1 MLRLENVCAGYGGL
15 RILHELS
22 MNVGEGE
29 IVALVGANGAG
40 KTTTLRTICGV
51 LRPTEG
57 TIDFRGER
65 VNGSRTSALVA
76 AGLVQVPEDRSLF
89 GPLTVEENLNMGAW
103 TRRGHAA
110 RSVLDEVYT
119 LFPVLAE
126 RRRQSAETL
135 SGGQQQMLAIGR
147 ALMAHPRLLM
157 LDEPSTGLSP
167 KLTWAVLDAVRTIRD
182 RGIAV
187 LLVEQN
193 AAQALAIADRA
204 YVMENGTTVL
214 EGPGPELAGDD
225 RVRSAYLGLA
235 PEPDSDSG
243 TPEPARGANGSA
255 RQPRPGTGEP
265 PGEVSA

>member
-1 MLRLENVCAGYGGL
+1 VLRVERVCAGYGGL
-15 RILHELS
+15 SILHDLS
-22 MNVGEGE
+22 LEVAEGE

-65 VNGSRTSALVA
+65 INGRRTNTLVA
-76 AGLVQVPEDRSLF
+76 AGLVQVPEDRALF
-89 GPLTVEENLNMGAW
+89 GPLTVEENLAMGAW
-103 TRRGHAA
+103 TRGDRPSGE
-110 RSVLDEVYT
+110 VLDEVYA

-126 RRRQSAETL
+126 RRGQTAETL

-147 ALMAHPRLLM
+147 ALMAQPRLLM

-167 KLTWAVLDAVRTIRD
+167 KLTRAVLDAVRAIRE
-182 RGIAV
+182 RGVPV

-204 YVMENGTTVL
+204 YVLENGTAVL
-214 EGPGPELAGDD
+214 EGPGPELAGDE
-225 RVRSAYLGLA
+225 RVKRAYLGI
-235 PEPDSDSG
+235 
-243 TPEPARGANGSA
+243 TMPAK
-255 RQPRPGTGEP
+255 
-265 PGEVSA
+265 EVP